1 VPASVYILLTW
12 AASLGSTPLSI
23 EIMSAAPP
31 LAPPTF
37 VNPHSIVG
45 DVGDEEVMSQ
55 SADGAVGSGN
65 RVASACPV
73 TEHGPY
79 PTPPAL
85 EAVTHTGSGAE
96 QQATL
101 YARVRDSAYEVE
113 PPIAWPF
120 AGPIGQVRMM
130 AGLLFSSTFRE
141 DLTSTFRISS
151 DVREERTKS
160 FHTFG
165 VTGAARFETEVNP
178 SSPYTGLF
186 VTGAPALIRLSIAAD
201 KSMYTPG
208 AALKFFVD
216 GKPSV
221 NMHAIPN
228 LDALRT
234 YDFFE
239 QDFTNKVPVPQTFA
253 GKGLRMSLNPLVPGF
268 THLPLTK
275 LAETDCTGKVST
287 GCVRAPEQLL
297 LRGVKHFD
305 ATAQEGDF
313 RDALRTMFTPGDTL
327 FEMFGRDGDEAERRL
342 GRIVLTQ
349 PLVASA
355 FGDRQLH
362 FHHSLPQD
370 TVPSSA
376 PNS

>member
-1 VPASVYILLTW
+1 
-12 AASLGSTPLSI
+12 
-23 EIMSAAPP
+23 MSAAPP

-37 VNPHSIVG
+37 VNPRSVLGDAVG
-45 DVGDEEVMSQ
+45 EEVLST
-55 SADGAVGSGN
+55 SADGVVGSGH
-65 RVASACPV
+65 RVASACPYA
-73 TEHGPY
+73 EHGLY
-79 PTPPAL
+79 PTPPAV
-85 EAVTHTGSGAE
+85 ETVTPAGSGVE
-96 QQATL
+96 QQAAL
-101 YARVRDSAYEVE
+101 YALVRDGAYEVQ

-120 AGPIGQVRMM
+120 AGPIGQVRMI

-141 DLTSTFRISS
+141 NLTSTFRISS

-165 VTGAARFETEVNP
+165 VTGAVRFEAEVDP

-239 QDFTNKVPVPQTFA
+239 QDFTNKVPVPQTF
-253 GKGLRMSLNPLVPGF
+253 GGMGLRMSLNPLVPGF

-275 LAETDCTGKVST
+275 LAETDST
-287 GCVRAPEQLL
+287 GMASTGPVRAPEQLL
-297 LRGVKHFD
+297 LKGVKHFD
-305 ATAQEGDF
+305 AEAQQGDF
-313 RDALRTMFTPGDTL
+313 RDALRTMFSPGDTL
-327 FEMFGRDGDEAERRL
+327 FEIFGRDGDEAERRL

-349 PLVASA
+349 PLVASS
-355 FGDRQLH
+355 FGDRHLH
-362 FHHSLPQD
+362 FHHSLPQG

-376 PNS
+376 PGT